1 MPLRFDDIGNRLKAF
16 RLGSGLAAEEIAQQL
31 GISRTALYRFEK
43 GEVAKIETLEKLAE
57 LLKVS
62 VPTLLGV
69 GVEYIASAVAYFERM
84 RQIEETAEH
93 IIVLAGPISYVL
105 ASDGFDGALGDI
117 LRESVPDGI
126 AKRDRALAQ
135 IGELMAVLRSRKEC
149 YRRRRPAVLNLIA
162 AAEMER
168 FLRNGLVG
176 RLDLDDKTRRARR
189 ALARAEAEHFTA
201 LMENEPIGVQIGI
214 VRDTLP
220 HTSFQIFRQPD
231 RKILAL
237 SPFRLGEEPNI
248 RTGVAMITSAPEAL
262 ALHETMARELWAS
275 ALKGPAAVRFMR
287 GYDGETFIVTLR
299 CSAQSAELRRAPGAR
314 TASFEARGACHRA
327 GHFGPDP
334 LARALRMTDH
344 MVANRPTPTTN
355 KPAAGRTLRC
365 RLCRRGRHRR
375 RRRHPRPWP
384 IHRRRRFVPIRPL
397 LPRRSAMR
405 RRHAADRPPAP
416 SPNYATVIDAH

>member
-16 RLGSGLAAEEIAQQL
+16 RLGSGLSAEEIAQKL

-43 GEVAKIETLEKLAE
+43 GELAKIETLENLAE
-57 LLKVS
+57 LLQVS

-69 GVEYIASAVAYFERM
+69 GVEYVASAVSYFERM

-105 ASDGFDGALGDI
+105 ASDAFYRSLGDV

-126 AKRDRALAQ
+126 VNRERSAAQ
-135 IGELMAVLRSRKEC
+135 IDELMEVLKQRKEC
-149 YRRRRPAVLNLIA
+149 YQRRQPAIVNLIS

-176 RLDLDDKTRRARR
+176 KLDLPEALRRERR

-214 VRDTLP
+214 VLDTLP

-231 RKILAL
+231 RQILAL

-248 RTGVAMITSAPEAL
+248 RVGVAMITSAPEAL
-262 ALHETMARELWAS
+262 ALHEKMARELWAS

-287 GYDGETFIVTLR
+287 AMMEKIV
-299 CSAQSAELRRAPGAR
+299 S
-314 TASFEARGACHRA
+314 
-327 GHFGPDP
+327 
-334 LARALRMTDH
+334 
-344 MVANRPTPTTN
+344 
-355 KPAAGRTLRC
+355 
-365 RLCRRGRHRR
+365 
-375 RRRHPRPWP
+375 
-384 IHRRRRFVPIRPL
+384 
-397 LPRRSAMR
+397 
-405 RRHAADRPPAP
+405 
-416 SPNYATVIDAH
+416 